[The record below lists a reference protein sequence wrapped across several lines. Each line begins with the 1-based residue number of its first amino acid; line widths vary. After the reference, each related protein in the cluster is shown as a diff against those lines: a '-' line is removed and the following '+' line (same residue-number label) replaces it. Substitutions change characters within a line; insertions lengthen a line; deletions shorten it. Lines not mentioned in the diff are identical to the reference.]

1 MYEQSNEIGEIAKAL
16 LEVQRSLPI
25 AAKDAVNPFVKNRY
39 ASLNSIM
46 EACHGPLNENGVVV
60 LQCPV
65 PVSEQGSLG
74 LMTRLIHAE
83 SGQWI
88 SGITVIPMAKA
99 DPQGM
104 GAAITYARRY
114 ALSAMLGI
122 VAGDDS
128 DCEIGGKPP
137 ITPNRAQASYNPH
150 SEAGPRDPQER
161 KTGLPNQGQG
171 APSGN
176 GVQRRR
182 DDMPWDDLY
191 HEDDPF
197 SGGRQASEPPKLPGV
212 NYAFRDGQVIASGDT
227 VKNKEALK
235 GAGFKWNP
243 GERVWF
249 RNGKAPARHA
259 AYA

>member
-46 EACHGPLNENGVVV
+46 EACHGPLNANGVVV

-65 PVSEQGSLG
+65 PVAEQGSLG

-88 SGITVIPMAKA
+88 SGITVIPMAKS

-122 VAGDDS
+122 VAGDDG
-128 DCEIGGKPP
+128 DCDEGARNAAPARTSQQISNR
-137 ITPNRAQASYNPH
+137 TPNSGGSARETAK
-150 SEAGPRDPQER
+150 PQ
-161 KTGLPNQGQG
+161 KQQ
-171 APSGN
+171 
-176 GVQRRR
+176 
-182 DDMPWDDLY
+182 DMPWNDPY
-191 HEDDPF
+191 YEDDPF
-197 SGGRQASEPPKLPGV
+197 TVGQKASEPPKLPGI
-212 NYAFRDGQVIASGDT
+212 NYSFRDGQVIASGDT

-235 GAGFKWNP
+235 AAGFKWNP
-243 GERVWF
+243 GDKVWF
-249 RNGKAPARHA
+249 RGTPSETTRKGQVSVRNQEEMT
-259 AYA
+259 YATL